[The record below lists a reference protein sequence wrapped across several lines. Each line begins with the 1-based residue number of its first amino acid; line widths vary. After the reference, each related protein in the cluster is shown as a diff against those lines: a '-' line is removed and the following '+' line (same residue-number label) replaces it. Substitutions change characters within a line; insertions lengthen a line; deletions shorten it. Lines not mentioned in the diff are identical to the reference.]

1 MIVMI
6 FTHYQAIFVI
16 FYLLSFIFRNLDYFC
31 YFLRLVVSELSLFL
45 LSLVDNH
52 YADKKLVYKV
62 ASYD

>member
-1 MIVMI
+1 MI
-6 FTHYQAIFVI
+6 FTYYQVIFVI

-31 YFLRLVVSELSLFL
+31 YLLCLVVSELSLFL

-52 YADKKLVYKV
+52 YADKELVYKV